1 MHERLLSW
9 SALFLLL
16 AAPTLAGTAL
26 LVNRPQANL
35 RAEASAQAA
44 RVATLQ
50 QGEEVELLERR
61 AEWRRVRTPDGQE
74 GWIHADLMLEQWVV
88 TATTARVRSAGST
101 SAPPVAAVAAGE
113 EVSKLS
119 QRGGWLEVSLPDGK
133 RGWIASNLVRPK
145 SLSLA
150 PAARPRSAPPSRP
163 APTPAKVEEA
173 APTTDDQEPL
183 PGSASSDSG
192 IVRGNPY
199 AEGLQHAIAGDYE
212 AALASFEAVLEQDP
226 QNLNAL
232 FNAVKAHRQ
241 LGQTDRALAK
251 LYRIMA
257 LGRNRRDLF
266 RELSEVYQAAGRPD
280 SAAKYQ
286 ALFRGQEWEP
296 GGEAEEAEAVAP
308 AGGRTDLAARLDRV
322 PWIMVAA
329 GVGAVGV
336 LSVVLFLLLRRRP
349 EPVDED
355 LDDEAPAP
363 ARRGR
368 FAQTMRQTASRGPAL
383 DRGAEEE
390 LDRQIEAKRTEL
402 RQSSEA
408 FLGAAPLGKGAKSED
423 QHLEE
428 LLGHLEDL
436 RAALHLQDERERVYA
451 DLVRLQ
457 GMKLEVME
465 REVALLK
472 RRGRG

>member
-1 MHERLLSW
+1 MRERLLSW

-16 AAPTLAGTAL
+16 AAPALAGTAL

-44 RVATLQ
+44 RVATLS

-61 AEWRRVRTPDGQE
+61 AEWCRVRTPDGQE
-74 GWIHADLMLEQWVV
+74 GWIHGDLMLEQWMV

-113 EVSKLS
+113 EVTKLS

-150 PAARPRSAPPSRP
+150 PAARPRSVPPSRP
-163 APTPAKVEEA
+163 APAPAKVEEA
-173 APTTDDQEPL
+173 EPAADDQEP

-199 AEGLQHAIAGDYE
+199 TEGLQHVNAGDYE
-212 AALASFEAVLEQDP
+212 AALASFEAVLEQNP

-241 LGQTDRALAK
+241 LGQTDRALTK

-257 LGRNRRDLF
+257 LAPNRRDLF

-296 GGEAEEAEAVAP
+296 SAEVEETAAAAP
-308 AGGRTDLAARLDRV
+308 ADGRKDLAARLDRV

-336 LSVVLFLLLRRRP
+336 LAVVLFLLLRRRP

-355 LDDEAPAP
+355 LDDEAPTP

-368 FAQTMRQTASRGPAL
+368 FAQTMRQTATRGPAL

-390 LDRQIEAKRTEL
+390 LDRQIEAKRAEL

-408 FLGAAPLGKGAKSED
+408 FLGTAPLGKGASSED

-428 LLGHLEDL
+428 LLGHLENL

-472 RRGRG
+472 RRGRS